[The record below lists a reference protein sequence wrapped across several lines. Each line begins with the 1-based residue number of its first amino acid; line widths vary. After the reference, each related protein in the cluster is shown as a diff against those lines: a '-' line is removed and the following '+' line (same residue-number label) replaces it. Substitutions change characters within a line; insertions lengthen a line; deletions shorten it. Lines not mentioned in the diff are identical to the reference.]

1 MKEEAPPKDIIMRI
15 LEAAT
20 WAPNHHMTEPWR
32 FVVFE
37 GDERKKLG
45 DALSKALEPTIKNDD
60 QKREEL
66 LRQEKE
72 KPLSAPVIIA
82 MIFCPKQ
89 GGKIIP
95 QEEIVSAGASLQ
107 NALLAAHSLGLSTF
121 VRTGAHAYSEPVKNY
136 LGIKENESLLAFV
149 YLGYRAEEPRPTS
162 RTSVEARIEWRGS
175 LL

>member
-1 MKEEAPPKDIIMRI
+1 MKEEAPTKELVMRI

-32 FVVFE
+32 FVVLE

-45 DALSKALEPTIKNDD
+45 DALSEALQLAIKYDD

-66 LRQEKE
+66 LRQEKA
-72 KPLSAPVIIA
+72 KPLTAPVIVA

-136 LGIKENESLLAFV
+136 LGIKEDESLLAFI
-149 YLGYRAEEPRPTS
+149 YLGFRAEEPRPTS
-162 RTSVEARIEWRGS
+162 RSSIETRIEWRGS
-175 LL
+175 LS